1 MAFMRAIFSKMFN
14 RLSPGRFA
22 VKPDCFIHV
31 LHLTQNVHLRDDDI
45 PDGTLFSILD
55 DIPQDIPKTFAEYK
69 ALEFK
74 VYQIYQEEGEIF
86 AHDDWTILEGTCNST
101 DFLKFNS
108 SKVVSGKFA
117 RKFSRKFSKKFATK
131 NREQD
136 IALKRIPASEG
147 ASEQDSE
154 EDSDNSKVCLC
165 ICKCCIER
173 CQSLIAHRFES
184 KPLTGSARLG
194 DIDVPYSLDI
204 VEQLLN

>member
-1 MAFMRAIFSKMFN
+1 MAFMRANFSKMFN
-14 RLSPGRFA
+14 AMSPGRVLSPGGYLGPA
-22 VKPDCFIHV
+22 KPPVKPDCFIHV

-117 RKFSRKFSKKFATK
+117 WKFLKKFSTK
-131 NREQD
+131 DPEQ
-136 IALKRIPASEG
+136 A
-147 ASEQDSE
+147 
-154 EDSDNSKVCLC
+154 
-165 ICKCCIER
+165 
-173 CQSLIAHRFES
+173 
-184 KPLTGSARLG
+184 
-194 DIDVPYSLDI
+194 
-204 VEQLLN
+204 